1 MRSETKIRNNSSAD
15 LVALYLEQG
24 GRITQCQLGSA
35 IRDDDGMSPRQIGK
49 QTYAVRQDKQ
59 NDTTRHN

>member
-1 MRSETKIRNNSSAD
+1 MRSETKIKMPFNAD
-15 LVALYLEQG
+15 LVASFIAQG
-24 GRITQCQLGSA
+24 GRITQCQPGSA